1 MGEVMLEV
9 SGPRGG
15 LVREDVRVV
24 EMEIVDDVG
33 IVERLDKEE
42 LVVGGPVG
50 TGGDDGMGG
59 SAFANGGGE
68 AGLDALPAGGDAGI
82 GVRQNFAE
90 DEIGGFGGIRGGGG
104 GGGARGMDR
113 GRGGARRDCTPSQR

>member
-59 SAFANGGGE
+59 SAFANGGRE
-68 AGLDALPAGGDAGI
+68 AGLHTFPAVAIAEFGL
-82 GVRQNFAE
+82 VQNFEE
-90 DEIGGFGGIRGGGG
+90 DEIGGWGGIVAGGGG
-104 GGGARGMDR
+104 PQRTRIFAHRDR
-113 GRGGARRDCTPSQR
+113 GQLS